1 MTHKK
6 EIPSTNPGAT
16 VFEYLLKPIDDFLK
30 KQDANLKRHHNQ
42 KLSYYAFIRLL
53 IYFFVAEGKS
63 FKLFIETKLNKGL
76 LPAELNLTT
85 VPYTTINEA
94 FEHFSIRLFRE
105 VFQHILKTV
114 PFRQL
119 PELATLG
126 TFYCIDGSLFPV
138 INSMRWAEYT
148 SKHQSLKLH
157 LCFELNRMIAVEFL
171 VSAANYSERQALF
184 RMLKS
189 GVTYIAD
196 RGYMS
201 FQVCHQMIEE
211 KAYFIFRVKAGLRY
225 GVTETLQVGLPEKV
239 QAIFSDV
246 RDELIRYKN
255 DKFKHTYRL
264 VSFKVGSEAFFIL
277 TNRLELTTFQV
288 IMLYAYRWKVEL
300 LFRFLKRTM
309 NGIHLIKHEQ
319 HGVTIQFYVI
329 LIVALLQLYL
339 KQSTSDLAHDGNN
352 ASSTGKNGSS
362 TNHQKTDTSEHNF
375 FDSIGENLNKYWKIG
390 IHWLTALRSLFA
402 EPFDRRAIEILN
414 NN

>member
-30 KQDANLKRHHNQ
+30 KQDADLKRHHNQ

-300 LFRFLKRTM
+300 L
-309 NGIHLIKHEQ
+309 
-319 HGVTIQFYVI
+319 
-329 LIVALLQLYL
+329 IVALLQLYL
-339 KQSTSDLAHDGNN
+339 KQSTADLAHDGNN
-352 ASSTGKNGSS
+352 SSSTGKNSSS